1 MKEQSRSVTGERRFG
16 LRNALVVAQVGLS
29 FALIVGAGLFV
40 RTFATL
46 ATTPLGFDP
55 SNLLIVRVDAA
66 PEWVTPENKVAFAQR
81 VAAAVAGA
89 PGVAR
94 ASFSRITPMSD
105 GNTTSGVRLSGAP
118 ELPPGQGSVWMNF
131 IEPGWFETYGMRVLA
146 GRDFASTDS
155 AGSEPV
161 AVVNQAFARHF
172 AGGRNVIGQQV
183 TSLTPGGLN
192 ARIVGVVNDSVY
204 RTARL
209 GVVPTMYQPM
219 SQDDYRESSFSV
231 TAKLMSPRALVERNI
246 ADAIGQC
253 GSRPRIQVPRLRR
266 SVARHGD
273 SGAARRVDVR
283 LLWRAGD
290 AAGGAGGLRRHRLL
304 GRAATRGDRGSDGAR
319 CERRWCG
326 AARARP
332 CRDAVTAGAAIGVAL
347 SLWAA
352 RFVGALLFGVDARDP
367 ITLVVAAASCW
378 RSDLFAGWLPARN
391 VSRLDPT
398 TALRS

>member
-1 MKEQSRSVTGERRFG
+1 
-16 LRNALVVAQVGLS
+16 VGLS

-66 PEWVTPENKVAFAQR
+66 PEWVTPENKVAYAQR

-118 ELPPGQGSVWMNF
+118 ELPPGQGRVWMNF
-131 IEPGWFETYGMRVLA
+131 IESGWFETYGMRVQG

-155 AGSEPV
+155 AGSESV
-161 AVVNQAFARHF
+161 AVVNEAFARHF
-172 AGGRNVIGQQV
+172 AAGRNVVGQQV
-183 TSLTPGGLN
+183 ASLTPGGLN

-209 GVVPTMYQPM
+209 GVVPTLYQPM
-219 SQDDYRESSFSV
+219 SQDDYHESSFSV
-231 TAKLMSPRALVERNI
+231 TAKLISPRALAERDI
-246 ADAIGQC
+246 ADAIGRAAPDLAFRFRDYSDQL
-253 GSRPRIQVPRLRR
+253 RATVIQERLVAMMSGFFGALAMLLAALGVYGVTAY
-266 SVARHGD
+266 SVGR
-273 SGAARRVDVR
+273 RRVEIAVRMALGATAGAVVR
-283 LLWRAGD
+283 LVLVRT
-290 AAGGAGGLRRHRLL
+290 
-304 GRAATRGDRGSDGAR
+304 ATL
-319 CERRWCG
+319 
-326 AARARP
+326 
-332 CRDAVTAGAAIGVAL
+332 VTAGAAIGVVL
-347 SLWAA
+347 SLWAS

-367 ITLVVAAASCW
+367 FTLAVAAVVLVAVG
-378 RSDLFAGWLPARN
+378 LFAGWLPARN